1 MLRFMSMSPNQEI
14 GLGFVILEFGAIFKC
29 LQCFKVLKGAK
40 TIMQWFFYLTLPHFL
55 FLLGEVS
62 PNFGFK
68 NVLDLTHLG
77 LSEF

>member
-1 MLRFMSMSPNQEI
+1 M
-14 GLGFVILEFGAIFKC
+14 
-29 LQCFKVLKGAK
+29 LKGAK

-55 FLLGEVS
+55 LLLGEVS

-77 LSEF
+77 LSEFLKKIMRQKKKALKLSITLRTRHGNKFIYI